1 MVPYRFDYFI
11 PTEFHYGDKD
21 FTYQKFIQIIL
32 PGEAAARKLIGDEGV
47 KPGGEAGAKAGKRFG
62 LKIGRETGA
71 RVGLEMGETLG
82 RLAGSKAGAEEAFKV
97 FKIGISKERV
107 LALKRVFA
115 EVGE

>member
-1 MVPYRFDYFI
+1 MRHI
-11 PTEFHYGDKD
+11 
-21 FTYQKFIQIIL
+21 QKESLKLTKNQIA
-32 PGEAAARKLIGDEGV
+32 GEAAARKLIGDEGV

-82 RLAGSKAGAEEAFKV
+82 RQAGAQAGAEEAFKH
-97 FKIGISKERV
+97 FKIAISKERV

-115 EVGE
+115 EVGSSNF

>member
-1 MVPYRFDYFI
+1 
-11 PTEFHYGDKD
+11 
-21 FTYQKFIQIIL
+21 
-32 PGEAAARKLIGDEGV
+32 
-47 KPGGEAGAKAGKRFG
+47 
-62 LKIGRETGA
+62 
-71 RVGLEMGETLG
+71 MGETLG

>member
-1 MVPYRFDYFI
+1 MYMQNLTKSY
-11 PTEFHYGDKD
+11 
-21 FTYQKFIQIIL
+21 L
-32 PGEAAARKLIGDEGV
+32 SGEAAARKLIGDEGV

-82 RLAGSKAGAEEAFKV
+82 RKAGSVAGAEEALKV